1 MHKCEAGFCFFG
13 KWIDNSSAAMS
24 NVLLDL
30 SFGVKRSDGYVSD
43 IWRASTTRLGNFQ
56 LGTSSIAGVE
66 EYSFNKSGLC
76 RSAHTGADAAPAALR
91 DRAGFRWRRAAT
103 PPRGSGRASR
113 VAWIAFPT
121 DYLSRPTVEDDGEIL
136 WIDAAPACGA
146 TYVEFAFA
154 AEPEQ
159 GIRGVLDI
167 MQDRTLVRCAAL
179 PNAETLVIFCYHA
192 DWENKDLRVPGNG
205 AVADVLFSAD
215 DPLAT
220 GRPLRHRLGPAPKDG
235 EAVLLFEMGGV
246 AVTN

>member
-1 MHKCEAGFCFFG
+1 
-13 KWIDNSSAAMS
+13 MS
-24 NVLLDL
+24 NFLLDL
-30 SFGVKRSDGYVSD
+30 RFGVKRSDGYVSD
-43 IWRASTTRLGNFQ
+43 IWRASTTHLGDFH

-66 EYSFNKSGLC
+66 EYSFNKSGMC
-76 RSAHTGADAAPAALR
+76 RRAYSGAEAAPAALR
-91 DRAGFRWRRAAT
+91 DRSGFKWRRAAT
-103 PPRGSGRASR
+103 PPRGSGGASR

-159 GIRGVLDI
+159 RVRGVLDI
-167 MQDRTLVRCAAL
+167 VQDRTLVRCAAL
-179 PNAETLVIFCYHA
+179 PKGETLVIFCYHA
-192 DWENKDLRVPGNG
+192 DWENKDLRVSGHG
-205 AVADVLFSAD
+205 DVADVLFSAD

-235 EAVLLFEMGGV
+235 EAVVLLEMGGV

>member
-1 MHKCEAGFCFFG
+1 
-13 KWIDNSSAAMS
+13 MS

-43 IWRASTTRLGNFQ
+43 IWRASTTRLGDFH
-56 LGTSSIAGVE
+56 LATSSIAGVE
-66 EYSFNKSGLC
+66 EYRFNKSGIC
-76 RSAHTGADAAPAALR
+76 RSAHSGAD
-91 DRAGFRWRRAAT
+91 
-103 PPRGSGRASR
+103 S
-113 VAWIAFPT
+113 
-121 DYLSRPTVEDDGEIL
+121 
-136 WIDAAPACGA
+136 APACGA

-179 PNAETLVIFCYHA
+179 PNGETLVIFCYHA
-192 DWENKDLRVPGNG
+192 DWENKDLHVPGNG
-205 AVADVLFSAD
+205 AAADVLFSAD
-215 DPLAT
+215 DPLAS

-235 EAVLLFEMGGV
+235 EAVLLLEMGGV